1 MIIIIHT
8 DVAVVGGGLGGMMA
22 AKTAVEMGVTVT
34 LIDKARAAT
43 SGPTAFAAGDFLAWL
58 PEEDNLDEWV
68 NYYLEVG
75 AGLNNKEWVTRL
87 FEVNYQIIRNL
98 DREGFSITKNSDGSY
113 LRRGGRGK
121 ITKCVLIP
129 AYQLMKD
136 MRKQILAKGVHILD
150 RVQVV
155 ELTKTETGEISGVL
169 GFNKRTGEDINI
181 QAKAVILAA
190 GGCSYRGPFF
200 GQDVVSG
207 EGIDLAYKAGAELA
221 YMEYGNHFNVSLK
234 EFDTYG
240 QSKFMAH
247 GGKYINRRGEDF
259 LTQSGEGNRA
269 SGHVA
274 VRRMVEET
282 RDGRGPIYLDL
293 REFREEELIK
303 KLMPNLALLL
313 ESSKLDFYH
322 TPNEVIPALTGT
334 SNASSAGVFI
344 DKNAETTIKGLFA
357 AGDNACKGLVTGA
370 CVGLSGISLA
380 WANVSGFLAG
390 KSAAELAKDATN
402 ARLILKE
409 QKNIDK
415 DNIFSALECKG
426 KYHPR
431 EIIWELSAI
440 MGNGFV
446 MILKSK
452 KRLLK
457 ALDQVEVL
465 TERLCRDVLVNDYH
479 ELMIWHEAKS
489 ALTTAKLTLEASIFR
504 EETRGGHFRED
515 FPNKNLDL
523 NKPLKICRITKKN
536 LQLYYEDI

>member
-1 MIIIIHT
+1 MKIIAHS
-8 DVAVVGGGLGGMMA
+8 DVVVVGGGLGGMMA
-22 AKTAVEMGVTVT
+22 AKTAIDMGVSVT
-34 LIDKARAAT
+34 LIDKAHAAT

-58 PEEDNLDEWV
+58 PEEDDLEEWV

-75 AGLNNKEWVTRL
+75 EGLNSKEWVTRL
-87 FEVNYQIIRNL
+87 FEVNYQIIKNL
-98 DREGFSITKNSDGSY
+98 DRDGFYISKNEDGSY

-136 MRKQILAKGVHILD
+136 MRKQIKKKGVNILD
-150 RVQVV
+150 RVQIV
-155 ELTKTETGEISGVL
+155 ELLQSEKGAISGVV
-169 GFNKRTGEDINI
+169 GFNKRTGEDIYI

-207 EGIDLAYKAGAELA
+207 EGINLAYQAGAELA

-247 GGKYINRRGEDF
+247 GGKYINQLGENF
-259 LTQSGEGNRA
+259 LLKTGEGSRA
-269 SGHVA
+269 SGHIA
-274 VRRMVEET
+274 VRRMVEEAKA
-282 RDGRGPIYLDL
+282 GREPIYLDL
-293 REFREEELIK
+293 REFHEKELIK
-303 KLMPNLALLL
+303 DLMPNLALLL
-313 ESSKLDFYH
+313 ESAKIDFYD
-322 TPNEVIPALTGT
+322 TPNEAIPALTGT
-334 SNASSAGVFI
+334 SNASSAGVLI
-344 DKNAETTIKGLFA
+344 DESGETNLKGLFA

-380 WANVSGFLAG
+380 WANVTGFLAG
-390 KSAAELAKDATN
+390 KNAALLAKDEPVESNSIT
-402 ARLILKE
+402 L
-409 QKNIDK
+409 KNIDS
-415 DNIFSALECKG
+415 DNITLPLKGKG
-426 KYHPR
+426 KYSPR

-446 MILKSK
+446 LILKSK
-452 KRLLK
+452 ERLLK
-457 ALDQVEVL
+457 AEAKVKALSD
-465 TERLCRDVLVNDYH
+465 RLNMDVSVNDYH

-489 ALTTAKLTLEASIFR
+489 ALKTAELTLAASIFR

-515 FPNKNLDL
+515 FPDKSPDL
-523 NKPLKICRITKKN
+523 NKILKMHRIDKN
-536 LQLYYEDI
+536 PELYYSGL

>member
-1 MIIIIHT
+1 
-8 DVAVVGGGLGGMMA
+8 MMA
-22 AKTAVEMGVTVT
+22 AKTAVEMGVSVT

-58 PEEDNLDEWV
+58 REEDDLDEWV

-75 AGLNNKEWVTRL
+75 EGLNNKEWVTRL
-87 FEVNYQIIRNL
+87 FETNYEIIRNL
-98 DREGFSITKNSDGSY
+98 DREGYHITKDIDGSY

-129 AYQLMKD
+129 AYQLMKV
-136 MRKQILAKGVHILD
+136 MRKQIIAKGVKILD

-155 ELTKTETGEISGVL
+155 ELTKSETGEISGII

-247 GGKYINRRGEDF
+247 GGKYINQLGEDF
-259 LTQSGEGNRA
+259 LTKSGEGSRA

-282 RDGRGPIYLDL
+282 RDGRGPVYLDL
-293 REFREEELIK
+293 RDFHEEELIK

-313 ESSKLDFYH
+313 ETAKIDFYH
-322 TPNEVIPALTGT
+322 TPNEAIPALTGT

-344 DKNAETTIKGLFA
+344 NKNGETSIKGLFA

-380 WANVSGFLAG
+380 WANVTGYLAG
-390 KSAAELAKDATN
+390 KNAATLAKNNTDKLA
-402 ARLILKE
+402 KE
-409 QKNIDK
+409 KSNQESNH
-415 DNIFSALECKG
+415 IFSALKSTG
-426 KYHPR
+426 KYNPR

-440 MGNGFV
+440 MGNGYV
-446 MILKSK
+446 MILKNK
-452 KRLLK
+452 DRLLK
-457 ALDQVEVL
+457 SKEKVEAL
-465 TERLCRDVLVNDYH
+465 TERLNQDVSVKDYH

-489 ALTTAKLTLEASIFR
+489 ALTTAKLTLEASLHR

-515 FPNKNLDL
+515 FPHKNPNI
-523 NKPLKICRITKKN
+523 NKPLKISKTANEN
-536 LQLYYEDI
+536 LDLYYQEI